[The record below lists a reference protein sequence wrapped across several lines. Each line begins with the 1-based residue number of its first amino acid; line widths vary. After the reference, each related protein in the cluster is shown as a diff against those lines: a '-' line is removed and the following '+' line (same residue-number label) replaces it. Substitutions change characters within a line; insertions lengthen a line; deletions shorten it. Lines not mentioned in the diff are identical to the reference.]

1 MAKTIA
7 KPVDTVITMEM
18 VDELAQVRDQ
28 LRALTAREKYLKE
41 VFRKGGEAT
50 YRGRATQVSIKFTTE
65 RRMDVVEARAV
76 LGEEWA
82 AAHFVDVVKM
92 NITQMDLV

>member
-1 MAKTIA
+1 MAKTI
-7 KPVDTVITMEM
+7 DTPVITEQM

-28 LRALTAREKYLKE
+28 LRALTAREKHLKE
-41 VFRKGGEAT
+41 IFRKGGEAV

-65 RRMDVVEARAV
+65 RRMDVTAARAT
-76 LGEEWA
+76 LGEEWVA
-82 AAHFVDVVKM
+82 DHLVDVEKM

>member
-7 KPVDTVITMEM
+7 KPVGVVITEQM

-28 LRALTAREKYLKE
+28 LRALTAREKHLKE
-41 VFRKGGEAT
+41 IFRKGGEAI

-65 RRMDVVEARAV
+65 RRMDVTAARAT
-76 LGEEWA
+76 LGEEWV
-82 AAHFVDVVKM
+82 AAHLVDVEKM

>member
-7 KPVDTVITMEM
+7 KPAHTVITVQM

-41 VFRKGGEAT
+41 VFRKGGEAI
-50 YRGRATQVSIKFTTE
+50 YRGQTVQVSIKFTTE

-76 LGEEWA
+76 LGEEWV
-82 AAHFVDVVKM
+82 AAHFVDVEKM

>member
-7 KPVDTVITMEM
+7 KPESAVISKQM
-18 VDELAQVRDQ
+18 VDELARVRDQ

-50 YRGRATQVSIKFTTE
+50 YRGRAAQISIKFTIE
-65 RRMDVVEARAV
+65 YRMDTVAARTT
-76 LGEEWA
+76 LGEEWV
-82 AAHFVDVVKM
+82 AAHLVPVEKM
-92 NITQMDLV
+92 NIAQMDLV

>member
-7 KPVDTVITMEM
+7 KPVDAVITEQM

-41 VFRKGGEAT
+41 VFRKGGEAV
-50 YRGRATQVSIKFTTE
+50 YRGRATQVAIKFTTE
-65 RRMDVVEARAV
+65 RRMDVVAARAA
-76 LGEEWA
+76 LGEEWVA
-82 AAHFVDVVKM
+82 NHLVDVEKM

>member
-7 KPVDTVITMEM
+7 KPVEVVITEQM

-28 LRALTAREKYLKE
+28 LRALTAREKHLKE
-41 VFRKGGEAT
+41 IFRKGGEAV

-65 RRMDVVEARAV
+65 RRMDVTAARAA
-76 LGEEWA
+76 LGEEWVA
-82 AAHFVDVVKM
+82 DHLVDVEKM